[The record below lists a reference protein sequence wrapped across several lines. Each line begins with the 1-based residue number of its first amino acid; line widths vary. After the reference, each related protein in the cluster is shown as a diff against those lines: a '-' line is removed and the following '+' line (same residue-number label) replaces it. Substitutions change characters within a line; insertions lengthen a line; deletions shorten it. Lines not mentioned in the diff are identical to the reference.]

1 MGGVMRTLGKN
12 FSDKEFN
19 GKIDK
24 IENEGDG
31 FVELDKFLTLMA
43 DIKTDDKELS
53 EEQSNLINA
62 FKYFDR
68 DRTGFIDYNEFKHIL
83 TTVSEKLTPM
93 ELMKSDELCKS
104 QVDVIILQ

>member
-19 GKIDK
+19 EIIDK

-43 DIKTDDKELS
+43 DIKTDDNELR

-62 FKYFDR
+62 FKLF
-68 DRTGFIDYNEFKHIL
+68 
-83 TTVSEKLTPM
+83 
-93 ELMKSDELCKS
+93 
-104 QVDVIILQ
+104 

>member
-1 MGGVMRTLGKN
+1 MRTLGKN

-19 GKIDK
+19 EIIDK

-43 DIKTDDKELS
+43 DIKTDDNELR

-62 FKYFDR
+62 FKLF
-68 DRTGFIDYNEFKHIL
+68 
-83 TTVSEKLTPM
+83 
-93 ELMKSDELCKS
+93 
-104 QVDVIILQ
+104 